1 MKDGF
6 RQAMAWLHTWAG
18 LVICW
23 LLFVIFVGGTL
34 ACFDKELDD
43 WMRSSLHAH
52 EAPTQPAF
60 DKALAYAMKAAPN
73 AHAWYVESG
82 TGRSRAMETT
92 LYFEDESYKTIAMNP
107 LTAEPIADTAGG
119 TFFFTL
125 HYNLHAG
132 NIGMYLVGLAG
143 MFMLVALVTG
153 VIIHKRIFKDFFTF
167 RPGAASHRAWL
178 DGHNVSGVL
187 GLPFYFLI
195 AYSGVAIFML
205 QYMSAGVATAYNGD
219 VLKAFEEAADFYE
232 RPETGKPRLRLHSA
246 DSLFEDAQRRLGEP
260 VTWVSVH
267 HTDDSSA
274 TIAFGGDHS
283 RHIAWNIRQVF
294 YDAQDGRFLHQ
305 AEAPSTAYKAY
316 SLIGGLHMAQFGGNA
331 VRWLYFLMG
340 LAGCVMLAS
349 GLQVWIRKRAARVE
363 SAGLLSGY
371 TLVSCLNV
379 GVVAGMPFAIAAML
393 LANRLLPMAM
403 AERAQ
408 GEITVFCLAWI
419 AALFWAAACWRR
431 RSAWRDLFAAT
442 AAVLFAIP
450 AFSFL
455 VTENSHLPATLASG
469 NTVIAAIDITLL
481 IAGLAFALMAWRC
494 KQSGLNSTSD
504 PEQRT
509 LPEK

>member
-1 MKDGF
+1 VGLLIG
-6 RQAMAWLHTWAG
+6 WLL
-18 LVICW
+18 LVI
-23 LLFVIFVGGTL
+23 FGGGTL

-43 WMRSSLHAH
+43 WMRPSLHAL
-52 EAPTQPAF
+52 EAPARPAF
-60 DKALAYAMKAAPN
+60 DKALAYAMRAAPD
-73 AHAWYVESG
+73 AHAWYVEAG
-82 TGRSRAMETT
+82 TGRSRAMQTT
-92 LYFEDESYKTIAMNP
+92 LYFEDESYKTVAMNP
-107 LTAEPIADTAGG
+107 LTGEPVADTAGG
-119 TFFFTL
+119 SFFFTL

-132 NIGMYLVGLAG
+132 DIGMYLVGMAG

-205 QYMSAGVATAYNGD
+205 QYMPAGVATAYHGD

-246 DSLFEDAQRRLGEP
+246 DSLFDDAERRLGEP

-267 HTDDSSA
+267 HTADSSA

-294 YDAQDGRFLHQ
+294 YDAQDGRFLHLS
-305 AEAPSTAYKAY
+305 EPPSTAYKAY

-340 LAGCVMLAS
+340 IAGCVMLA
-349 GLQVWIRKRAARVE
+349 GGMQVWVRKRAARIQ
-363 SAGLLSGY
+363 AAPLLSGY
-371 TLVSCLNV
+371 SLVMVLNV
-379 GVVAGMPFAIAAML
+379 AVVAGMPFAIAAML
-393 LANRLLPMAM
+393 LANRLLPVGM

-408 GEITVFCLAWI
+408 AEIAVFCLAW
-419 AALFWAAACWRR
+419 AAAPLWAAIRWRQ

-442 AAVLFAIP
+442 ATVLIALP
-450 AFSFL
+450 VLNFL
-455 VTENSHLPATLASG
+455 LTDSSHLSASLANG
-469 NTVIAAIDITLL
+469 NTVIAAIDAMLL
-481 IAGLAFALMAWRC
+481 IAGLAFALMARRC
-494 KQSGLNSTSD
+494 HMRLTEEMQ
-504 PEQRT
+504 
-509 LPEK
+509 

>member
-6 RQAMAWLHTWAG
+6 RQAMAWLHTWSG
-18 LVICW
+18 LVIGW

-43 WMRSSLHAH
+43 WMRPSLHAV
-52 EAPTQPAF
+52 ALPARPAF
-60 DKALAYAMKAAPN
+60 DKALAYAMKAAPD
-73 AHAWYVESG
+73 AHAWYVEAG
-82 TGRSRAMETT
+82 TERSRAMETT
-92 LYFEDESYKTIAMNP
+92 LYFEDESYRTIAMNP
-107 LTAEPIADTAGG
+107 LSAEPVADTAGG

-167 RPGAASHRAWL
+167 RPSAASHRAWL

-205 QYMSAGVATAYNGD
+205 QYMPAGVATAYNGD

-232 RPETGKPRLRLHSA
+232 RPETGKPRLHLYSA

-274 TIAFGGDHS
+274 TIAFGGDH
-283 RHIAWNIRQVF
+283 RKHIAWNIRQVF

-305 AEAPSTAYKAY
+305 AEPPSTAYKAY
-316 SLIGGLHMAQFGGNA
+316 SLIGGLHMAQFGGDT
-331 VRWLYFLMG
+331 VRWLYFLLG
-340 LAGCVMLAS
+340 ITGCVMLAS
-349 GLQVWIRKRAARVE
+349 GLQVWVRKRALRVE

-371 TLVSCLNV
+371 TVVSWLNAAIA
-379 GVVAGMPFAIAAML
+379 AGMPFAIAALL

-403 AERAQ
+403 AQRGQA
-408 GEITVFCLAWI
+408 EITVFCLAWI
-419 AALFWAAACWRR
+419 AALFWSIACWRR
-431 RSAWRDLFAAT
+431 RSAWRDLFAVTAT
-442 AAVLFAIP
+442 MFFAIP
-450 AFSFL
+450 AVNFL
-455 VTENSHLPATLASG
+455 VTDNSHLSAAFTSG
-469 NTVIAAIDITLL
+469 NTATAVIDITLI
-481 IAGLAFALMAWRC
+481 IAGLAFALMARRC
-494 KQSGLNSTSD
+494 HRHATGENT
-504 PEQRT
+504 
-509 LPEK
+509 

>member
-1 MKDGF
+1 MKNSF
-6 RQAMAWLHTWAG
+6 RQAMAWLHTWTG
-18 LVICW
+18 LVIGW

-43 WMRSSLHAH
+43 WMRPSLHAL
-52 EAPTQPAF
+52 EAPVRPAF
-60 DKALAYAMKAAPN
+60 DKALAYAMKAAPD
-73 AHAWYVESG
+73 AHAWYVEAG
-82 TGRSRAMETT
+82 TKRSRAMQTT
-92 LYFEDESYKTIAMNP
+92 LYFEDESYKTIAMDP
-107 LTAEPIADTAGG
+107 VSAEPVEDTAGG

-132 NIGMYLVGLAG
+132 NFGMYLVGLAG
-143 MFMLVALVTG
+143 MFMLVALVSG
-153 VIIHKRIFKDFFTF
+153 IIIHKRIFKDFFTF
-167 RPGAASHRAWL
+167 RPNANSHRAWL

-205 QYMSAGVATAYNGD
+205 QYMPAGVATAYHGD

-283 RHIAWNIRQVF
+283 RNIAWNIRQVF

-305 AEAPSTAYKAY
+305 AEPPSTAYQAY

-340 LAGCVMLAS
+340 IAGCVMLA
-349 GLQVWIRKRAARVE
+349 GGMQVWVRKRAACIE
-363 SAGLLSGY
+363 AAPFISGY
-371 TLVSCLNV
+371 SLVGLLNV
-379 GVVAGMPFAIAAML
+379 GVVAGMPFAIVAML
-393 LANRLLPMAM
+393 LANRLLPMGM
-403 AERAQ
+403 TERAQ
-408 GEITVFCLAWI
+408 AEIAVFCLAW
-419 AALFWAAACWRR
+419 AAAPLWAAIRWQQ
-431 RSAWRDLFAAT
+431 RSAWRDLFATT
-442 AAVLFAIP
+442 AALLFTIP
-450 AFSFL
+450 LVNFL
-455 VTENSHLPATLASG
+455 VTENSHFLASIASS
-469 NTVIAAIDITLL
+469 NKTIAAIDIVLL
-481 IAGLAFALMAWRC
+481 IAGLAFSLMARRC
-494 KQSGLNSTSD
+494 HKRLTG
-504 PEQRT
+504 EMR
-509 LPEK
+509 